1 MRNFYEAWKNDG
13 MQTWQLS
20 KIPTPPEDDV
30 IDVLMIGSSFCYY
43 YVEELYGL
51 ADAAG
56 VKMRVCNA
64 YYSGCKFTW
73 HYNWWKEGQSNYEFY
88 QVTDSTGRK
97 KTSAMSLEH
106 CLAQGEWDVISIQ
119 ESTSTIFSVGAQ
131 AHLDNTRSM
140 RSELLGYLK
149 EQFPEAKV
157 YWHQPWSYQTGYK
170 SGNTEI
176 TTFAQQQERMMTYRE
191 FALGVCKEND
201 VDRVNT
207 GEAWQI
213 YRMNYVDTDGL
224 TDTLCARL
232 GVGTNDVG
240 DYYHDGDIGGGQYL
254 NACVWF
260 ETIMNDLYPNENYT
274 CVDNTFR
281 PNYNGNTLPETLV
294 TALQASAHQA
304 VLERDW
310 ETPSTEGDQS

>member
-1 MRNFYEAWKNDG
+1 
-13 MQTWQLS
+13 
-20 KIPTPPEDDV
+20 V

-51 ADAAG
+51 AEAAG

-73 HYNWWKEGQSNYEFY
+73 HYEWWKDGKSNYEFY
-88 QVTDSTGRK
+88 QVTDNTGRK

-106 CLAQGEWDVISIQ
+106 CLAQGQWDVISIQ
-119 ESTSTIFSVGAQ
+119 ESTSTIYNAGAQ
-131 AHLDNTRSM
+131 NHLDATRAM
-140 RSELLGYLK
+140 RNELIGYLK
-149 EQFPEAKV
+149 EQFPAAKV

-170 SGNTEI
+170 SGSTEV
-176 TTFAQQQERMMTYRE
+176 TNFAQQQERMLSIRD
-191 FALGVCKEND
+191 FALGVCEENG
-201 VDRVNT
+201 VGRVNT

-213 YRMNYVDTDGL
+213 YRKNYVGTDGL

-260 ETIMNDLYPNENYT
+260 ETLMKDLRPEEEIT
-274 CVDNTFR
+274 CI
-281 PNYNGNTLPETLV
+281 GNTYDPLYGGKHRLSAQLR
-294 TALQASAHQA
+294 TALQESAHQA
-304 VLERDW
+304 VLDRESGVV
-310 ETPSTEGDQS
+310 STQ